1 MSSARRSLARL
12 EGEHW
17 WFRGRRKVY
26 LSHLRA
32 AMGSVRVPRALD
44 VGGADGGFAEALTA
58 FAESVVELEPND
70 AGERSVAVEHA
81 GPRLVGDVRA
91 LPFADRRF
99 DLVTLFDVLGRAEDE
114 TRALAEVRRVVRPGG
129 LVLVSVPAHDWLH
142 AHGGDVPRRRYTRA
156 RLRRALEAADLTVE
170 RITHANVVLFPLLA
184 PTVMLFK
191 VLELLRIV
199 PTSDRHT
206 NLSVPT
212 PKWLAALLYRAF
224 TSELSLSGRFDL
236 PFGHSIVALARR
248 PVPSRTKRVKRRVQ
262 LVQCPATEP
271 TAPLPSTPVRTETPT
286 PAQLSPTQSAPPRA
300 PLPSEPPSTP
310 IEANDARP
318 SP

>member
-1 MSSARRSLARL
+1 MSRTRRSKLARL

-44 VGGADGGFAEALTA
+44 LGGADGGFARALTA
-58 FAESVVELEPND
+58 FAEEVVELD
-70 AGERSVAVEHA
+70 ADPAVLADETSHS
-81 GPRLVGDVRA
+81 GPRVAGSIGA

-99 DLVTLFDVLGRAEDE
+99 DLVTLFDVLGSEGDDA
-114 TRALAEVRRVVRPGG
+114 RALAEVRRVLRPGG

-142 AHGGDVPRRRYTRA
+142 AHGSAERAAGPRYTRA
-156 RLRRALEAADLTVE
+156 RLRRALESADLVVE
-170 RITHANVVLFPLLA
+170 RVTHANVVLFPLIA
-184 PTVMLFK
+184 PTVLLFK
-191 VLELLRIV
+191 VLELLRVV
-199 PTSDRHT
+199 PTSARHT

-212 PKWLAALLYRAF
+212 PPWVAALLYRAF

-248 PVPSRTKRVKRRVQ
+248 PVPSRTKRVKRRVR
-262 LVQCPATEP
+262 LVVGAVE
-271 TAPLPSTPVRTETPT
+271 E
-286 PAQLSPTQSAPPRA
+286 PRA
-300 PLPSEPPSTP
+300 PLPAPAHEPVQAASAPPAGTEP
-310 IEANDARP
+310 GAALPRPAALEAPERTER
-318 SP
+318 